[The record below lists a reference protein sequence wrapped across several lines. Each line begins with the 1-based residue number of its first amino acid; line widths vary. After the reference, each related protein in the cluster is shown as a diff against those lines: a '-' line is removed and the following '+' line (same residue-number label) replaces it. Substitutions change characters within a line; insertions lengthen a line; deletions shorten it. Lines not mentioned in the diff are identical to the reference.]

1 MEPTSTKQ
9 LAKALLR
16 PFSSTNYQGWP
27 SSRFLRSSSCLSMRS
42 KKISFFRTYSLHM
55 YSSIDFVHIKYLQ
68 QSELIDIRSSKVL
81 PRECDF
87 RDKIMRETFL
97 IEWYFLDLTKR
108 LIFLK
113 GLQFSKSTFRNT
125 IIFEA
130 QVRQNGSYR
139 RSFL

>member
-1 MEPTSTKQ
+1 
-9 LAKALLR
+9 
-16 PFSSTNYQGWP
+16 
-27 SSRFLRSSSCLSMRS
+27 
-42 KKISFFRTYSLHM
+42 M

>member
-1 MEPTSTKQ
+1 
-9 LAKALLR
+9 
-16 PFSSTNYQGWP
+16 
-27 SSRFLRSSSCLSMRS
+27 
-42 KKISFFRTYSLHM
+42 M

-81 PRECDF
+81 ARECDF
-87 RDKIMRETFL
+87 RDKIMRETFR

-113 GLQFSKSTFRNT
+113 GLQFSKSTIIFT
-125 IIFEA
+125 IIFQT
-130 QVRQNGSYR
+130 QVRQNESYR